1 MTVKGGRTGGC
12 VGVAFV
18 RRELV
23 EVAEIDRFNG
33 RRRKAEYD
41 EPVEVRNMNHTLR
54 EHGHRLGLPIDNGVV
69 GSTSIA
75 YCSRCGVG
83 TYDRSEMGDN
93 CLTIGCAAA
102 AEPLPGLS
110 SCRE

>member
-1 MTVKGGRTGGC
+1 

-33 RRRKAEYD
+33 RRKKAEYD
-41 EPVEVRNMNHTLR
+41 EPVQNRGNMNHTLR
-54 EHGHRLGLPIDNGVV
+54 EHGHRLGLPIDIGVV

-75 YCSRCGVG
+75 YCSRFGVG
-83 TYDRSEMGDN
+83 TYDRSEMGDS
-93 CLTIGCAAA
+93 CLTIGCADA